1 MARILSMAIL
11 VGLATLAQARVRQPE
26 TPRATDLLTAEKM
39 AERAQRR
46 LKMPASRGPGW
57 QRGGGGWEN
66 GAEAPAEAP
75 GAVRIEIRPSRR
87 RARHP

>member
-1 MARILSMAIL
+1 MTRILSLAIL
-11 VGLATLAQARVRQPE
+11 IGLAVLAEARVRQPE

-46 LKMPASRGPGW
+46 LKMPAARGPGW
-57 QRGGGGWEN
+57 QRGGGGWNSEQRTPTQ
-66 GAEAPAEAP
+66 EP

-87 RARHP
+87 R